1 MTRTMKR
8 TPRHHSNKYWYF
20 SPPWTYLL
28 AAHFPFRHLCSSR
41 GQSGTTG
48 ARFHASRRLQMFTT
62 AGVMKIYELL
72 EKRTGMAAYYSA
84 VLESELFS

>member
-1 MTRTMKR
+1 
-8 TPRHHSNKYWYF
+8 
-20 SPPWTYLL
+20 
-28 AAHFPFRHLCSSR
+28 
-41 GQSGTTG
+41 
-48 ARFHASRRLQMFTT
+48 MFTT